1 MWQSYPAK
9 SFQDAGTVIMRW
21 VWPIGVL
28 HALVG
33 TALLFLSLHPLRDAL
48 DQHALELVRAG
59 STLETLQGL
68 ALMLIARTKTAL
80 AAVLIAAGT
89 TIWAAMLYF
98 IAFTGQHPLD
108 LVVPVGGFVMLLG
121 WLVLLLRQ
129 AD

>member
-1 MWQSYPAK
+1 
-9 SFQDAGTVIMRW
+9 MRW
-21 VWPIGVL
+21 TWSIGVL
-28 HALVG
+28 HALIG

-68 ALMLIARTKTAL
+68 ALMFIARTGTGAL
-80 AAVLIAAGT
+80 SATLIAAGT

-98 IAFTGQHPLD
+98 IAFTSQHPLD
-108 LVVPVGGFVMLLG
+108 LLVPVGGFVMLLG
-121 WLVLLLRQ
+121 WIVLLLTQ